1 MINELHLRK
10 RGTPDEIFT
19 SYYTDVLEIAKK
31 KSIRFNIKEKPLL
44 PNTYYFDEGDKII
57 FCIVGDEEQIFH
69 KPLQIATGTYFENNL
84 DDWLKVDEILFQEN
98 YEMRAT
104 IQIPAGKRKVVSG
117 DEIPLGK
124 MGVVLKGVINN
135 NALHLL
141 WNEKVN
147 SKIRNWFFR
156 EEQNKQAKEQAKVE
170 LDFDVDKDTKDD
182 DDDLIDFLNP
192 DTEPE
197 EKITL
202 VNSSETFNKWF
213 HKKFPKRPI
222 LNVSP
227 LMENYVL
234 AINNFHKYHK

>member
-19 SYYTDVLEIAKK
+19 SYYTDVLEVAKK
-31 KSIRFNIKEKPLL
+31 KSIRFNIKEKPLM

-57 FCIVGDEEQIFH
+57 FCIVSDERQIFH
-69 KPLQIATGTYFENNL
+69 KPIQIATGNYFENNL

-98 YEMRAT
+98 YEMTAT

-117 DEIPLGK
+117 DEIPISK
-124 MGVVLKGVINN
+124 MGLVPKGVIND

-141 WNEKVN
+141 WDENVN
-147 SKIRNWFFR
+147 SKIRKWFFLD
-156 EEQNKQAKEQAKVE
+156 EQNKQAKEQAKVE
-170 LDFDVDKDTKDD
+170 LDFSLDKDTKEDD
-182 DDDLIDFLNP
+182 DDIIDFLNP

-197 EKITL
+197 KKITL
-202 VNSSETFNKWF
+202 VNSSEAFNKWF
-213 HKKFPKRPI
+213 HKKFPTQPT
-222 LNVSP
+222 LNVSS

-234 AINNFHKYHK
+234 AINQLNKYSK